1 MKYDQYRK
9 KGYAIGSGT
18 VESACK
24 QIATARLKIAGAR
37 WTLEGLTATA
47 KARAVWLTNTQSFDR
62 LIRPELS
69 TTF

>member
-1 MKYDQYRK
+1 MNYAEYRK

-37 WTLEGLTATA
+37 WIIDGAVATA
-47 KARAVWLTNTQSFDR
+47 KARAAWLTDADCFNTLFER
-62 LIRPELS
+62 ICL
-69 TTF
+69 T

>member
-1 MKYDQYRK
+1 MKYAEYRK

-37 WTLEGLTATA
+37 WTVQGAVATA
-47 KARAVWLTNTQSFDR
+47 KARAAWLADSDCFKSFSIST
-62 LIRPELS
+62 LI
-69 TTF
+69 

>member
-1 MKYDQYRK
+1 LRHYQ

-37 WTLEGLTATA
+37 WTVEGAVATA
-47 KARAVWLTNTQSFDR
+47 KARAAWLANVEAFNTFT
-62 LIRPELS
+62 RPATIS
-69 TTF
+69 